1 MKRSTS
7 VLSAERSRARGQI
20 TEARQNRQTKA
31 PQTKAPLVV
40 EALKVLPVDLAGPLG
55 DLADLLAGL
64 VGRLGGLA
72 DLPVDPKD
80 LPVGRVDH
88 LGGLVAPPVGPKDLP
103 ADSRPSKLLGATV
116 LRCTTQTTKG
126 FEIEFRVLQT
136 ENGTQRVELARV

>member
-55 DLADLLAGL
+55 DLADLLVGLVALPVDLADLLAGL

-72 DLPVDPKD
+72 DLLVGLVVLPVD
-80 LPVGRVDH
+80 L
-88 LGGLVAPPVGPKDLP
+88 VGPLGDL
-103 ADSRPSKLLGATV
+103 ADLLVGPEV
-116 LRCTTQTTKG
+116 H
-126 FEIEFRVLQT
+126 
-136 ENGTQRVELARV
+136 LAK

>member
-7 VLSAERSRARGQI
+7 VLTAERSRARGQI
-20 TEARQNRQTKA
+20 TEARQNR
-31 PQTKAPLVV
+31 QTKAPLVV

-88 LGGLVAPPVGPKDLP
+88 LGGLVDLPVGLAALP
-103 ADSRPSKLLGATV
+103 AG
-116 LRCTTQTTKG
+116 
-126 FEIEFRVLQT
+126 
-136 ENGTQRVELARV
+136 